1 MLSVKGKKK
10 TSGLRQKVNFIS
22 TVNIST
28 EHTIKI
34 LLYEIINTFLK
45 NFHPNI
51 LETYTAI
58 NTTLYS

>member
-28 EHTIKI
+28 ERAIKI
-34 LLYEIINTFLK
+34 LLYKIKVFLK

-51 LETYTAI
+51 LETYTGV
-58 NTTLYS
+58 NTTLYR